1 MRTVC
6 RVRVSSALTYWSLLA
21 HGRSLVCSSRAK
33 FWTLPRRRS
42 DQASQRTKLTRSY
55 TTRPSSATPIRPRW
69 DIGTIPNPCARTSA
83 PAPMPS
89 VSCRQPFNF
98 FLHAALRSVNE
109 AICHGILTSGNCA
122 KETLSIL
129 VRSCVWHAKHAQR
142 IFILM
147 TLLLDVSV
155 YFDGTIDPAS
165 RADGGLTFHAQ
176 AFTETLMRRT
186 PWARSMKSRRS
197 SSERLARA
205 WTKPSSSA
213 NLGPSSVT

>member
-109 AICHGILTSGNCA
+109 AICHGIPDKRKLREGDIIN
-122 KETLSIL
+122 I
-129 VRSCVWHAKHAQR
+129 
-142 IFILM
+142 
-147 TLLLDVSV
+147 
-155 YFDGTIDPAS
+155 G
-165 RADGGLTFHAQ
+165 
-176 AFTETLMRRT
+176 AFMCLARKTCTAYIYPDDSATRCIGVLRRYD
-186 PWARSMKSRRS
+186 RS
-197 SSERLARA
+197 SFAC
-205 WTKPSSSA
+205 
-213 NLGPSSVT
+213 